1 MSRAAAGALLFF
13 AATGLAQ
20 AQSAPQALDWL
31 TRIYQATEKLSYTG
45 TFVYQQG
52 ERSETSRITRR
63 ADSFGGVE
71 RLEVLDGLPREVVRT
86 RDEIRCYLPNSQ
98 TVKVEQRRG
107 ERAAGFPALLPA
119 RISSLTENY
128 AITLDETARIA
139 GFECRAIVL
148 TPRDDLRYGYKLWA
162 DLQTGM
168 LLKARAFNSRGETV
182 EQFTFTQ
189 LEIGPVPR
197 EKLRPRLNARNW
209 RVEQAGVAP
218 ANLADAGW
226 SVPAELPGFRKVVE
240 IKRMLREAQPVG
252 QVVYSDGLAA
262 VSVFIEPIAG
272 RSEPPRI
279 GLATMGAV
287 NVYTREVANHLVT
300 VVGETPAA
308 SVQRIGDRVVFRLPQ

>member
-1 MSRAAAGALLFF
+1 
-13 AATGLAQ
+13 
-20 AQSAPQALDWL
+20 
-31 TRIYQATEKLSYTG
+31 
-45 TFVYQQG
+45 
-52 ERSETSRITRR
+52 
-63 ADSFGGVE
+63 
-71 RLEVLDGLPREVVRT
+71 
-86 RDEIRCYLPNSQ
+86 
-98 TVKVEQRRG
+98 
-107 ERAAGFPALLPA
+107 
-119 RISSLTENY
+119 
-128 AITLDETARIA
+128 
-139 GFECRAIVL
+139 
-148 TPRDDLRYGYKLWA
+148 
-162 DLQTGM
+162 
-168 LLKARAFNSRGETV
+168 
-182 EQFTFTQ
+182 
-189 LEIGPVPR
+189 VPR